1 MSENAPPVGNAP
13 NTSQDASRGM
23 PYYEKLRRDL
33 RETLQKK
40 RLLDQNMAGLEETI
54 YKVETSY
61 LEETTAGNIIKGF
74 DNYIKGSTGTA
85 ATGGSGPGTST
96 RRKAAI
102 SDADR
107 IFSRSSASFMRDSST
122 PNSTQTTPSHAP
134 TPTSSFPSARESSHP
149 TPGSSTTSKAVTSKK
164 KKAADREDD
173 ETDGKP
179 AKRGKI
185 TYGRD

>member
-40 RLLDQNMAGLEETI
+40 RLLDQNMVCVPYVQIVGDYVLTFQAGLEETI

-107 IFSRSSASFMRDSST
+107 IFSRSSASFMRVC
-122 PNSTQTTPSHAP
+122 P
-134 TPTSSFPSARESSHP
+134 
-149 TPGSSTTSKAVTSKK
+149 
-164 KKAADREDD
+164 
-173 ETDGKP
+173 
-179 AKRGKI
+179 
-185 TYGRD
+185 